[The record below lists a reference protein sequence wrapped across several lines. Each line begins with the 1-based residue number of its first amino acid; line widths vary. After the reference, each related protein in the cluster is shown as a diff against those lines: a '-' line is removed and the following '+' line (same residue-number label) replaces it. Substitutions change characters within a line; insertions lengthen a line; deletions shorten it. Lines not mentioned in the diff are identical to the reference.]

1 MFGCCSLVEAS
12 CLKSQTSS
20 PVQFKLRKVN
30 NSNQQELKL
39 RVFFSFLEINNLK
52 QRFIWLKQSALL
64 LLLIAIIMKE
74 EEKDVMK
81 EKSFQYKRNFSL
93 VFWNTCSAIAAPFPS
108 AFFISR
114 LDFW

>member
-1 MFGCCSLVEAS
+1 MKYL
-12 CLKSQTSS
+12 

-64 LLLIAIIMKE
+64 LLLLLIAIIMKE
-74 EEKDVMK
+74 EDVD
-81 EKSFQYKRNFSL
+81 EGEELS
-93 VFWNTCSAIAAPFPS
+93 V
-108 AFFISR
+108 
-114 LDFW
+114 